1 MKSRSFKRYFILLY
15 PFLMLLILFLVAIVS
30 HISISEIFVA
40 AAKPFTSPFYR
51 ISFIK
56 EFLIVGLLSL
66 AMNLS
71 LSMGE
76 MNFSLEGIFHMGVF
90 LSALAAI
97 YLGKAF
103 AAIIFLPLILFLIWQ
118 VPKKVSR
125 GDANKLIISSL
136 IFNYLILGL
145 VNYLVYTFF
154 SDENISSAVTKK
166 FDFILDLRLGILIA
180 VAALVIFI
188 IFAIKFSLINKLKI
202 IKDAP
207 SILISTGTDIN
218 KEKRAIDLGLTLL
231 TSVAAFLYLFL
242 NYERFSIQ
250 GFTGYGFD
258 AITVSLLARGDF
270 KKLAYPAILIT
281 YIRLLSLVMQ
291 TEFSFVS
298 SVMYLMQGVLIFIS
312 ILEARDDRN
321 S

>member
-1 MKSRSFKRYFILLY
+1 MKSKSFKRYFILLY
-15 PFLMLLILFLVAIVS
+15 PFLMLITLVLVALIS
-30 HISISEIFVA
+30 HISLNDILMA

-51 ISFIK
+51 LSFIK
-56 EFLIVGLLSL
+56 EFLIVGLLSV

-90 LSALAAI
+90 LSALVAI
-97 YLGKAF
+97 YF
-103 AAIIFLPLILFLIWQ
+103 ANFFIIIVLVPIVLYLLWQ

-125 GDANKLIISSL
+125 GDGNKLIISSL
-136 IFNYLILGL
+136 IFNYLILGAI
-145 VNYLVYTFF
+145 NYLVYTFF
-154 SDENISSAVTKK
+154 SDENISSAVTK
-166 FDFILDLRLGILIA
+166 DFAFALDIKLGIAIA
-180 VAALVIFI
+180 VVSLVAFI
-188 IFAIKFSLINKLKI
+188 IFALKTSLVSKLKI

-207 SILISTGTDIN
+207 SILTSTGT
-218 KEKRAIDLGLTLL
+218 EKRAIDLCLALL

-242 NYERFSIQ
+242 NYNRFSLQ
-250 GFTGYGFD
+250 SFTGYGFD
-258 AITVSLLARGDF
+258 AITVTLLARGDF
-270 KKLAYPAILIT
+270 KKIAYPSILIT

-321 S
+321 Y

>member
-1 MKSRSFKRYFILLY
+1 MKSKSFKRYFILLY
-15 PFLMLLILFLVAIVS
+15 PIFMLMVLLILALLS
-30 HISISEIFVA
+30 HKSFADIGA
-40 AAKPFTSPFYR
+40 AALKPFTSHLYR
-51 ISFIK
+51 LSFLKEFMVISF
-56 EFLIVGLLSL
+56 LSL

-76 MNFSLEGIFHMGVF
+76 MNFSLEGIFHMGIF
-90 LSALAAI
+90 LCALVAI
-97 YLGKAF
+97 YCANF
-103 AAIIFLPLILFLIWQ
+103 FFIIIFIPIILFLLWQ
-118 VPKKVSR
+118 VPKGISS
-125 GDANKLIISSL
+125 GDGKKLIISSL
-136 IFNYLILGL
+136 IFNYVILGII
-145 VNYLVYTFF
+145 NYLVYTFF
-154 SDENISSAVTKK
+154 SDESISSAVTKK
-166 FDFILDLRLGILIA
+166 FDFALDIRAALLLSAASLIA
-180 VAALVIFI
+180 FVVLAC
-188 IFAIKFSLINKLKI
+188 KFSLVKKLKL

-207 SILISTGTDIN
+207 SVLISIGTDIN
-218 KEKRAIDLGLTLL
+218 KEKKAIDLCLAML

-242 NYERFSIQ
+242 NYERFSLQ

-321 S
+321 Y

>member
-1 MKSRSFKRYFILLY
+1 MKSKSFKRYFILLY
-15 PFLMLLILFLVAIVS
+15 PIFMLMVLLILALLS
-30 HISISEIFVA
+30 HKSFADIGDA
-40 AAKPFTSPFYR
+40 ALKPFTSHLYR
-51 ISFIK
+51 LSFVKEFMVISF
-56 EFLIVGLLSL
+56 LSL

-76 MNFSLEGIFHMGVF
+76 MNFSLEGIFHMGIF
-90 LSALAAI
+90 LCALVAI
-97 YLGKAF
+97 YCANF
-103 AAIIFLPLILFLIWQ
+103 FFIIIFIPIILFLLWQ
-118 VPKKVSR
+118 VPKGISS
-125 GDANKLIISSL
+125 GDGKKLIISSL
-136 IFNYLILGL
+136 IFNYVILGII
-145 VNYLVYTFF
+145 NYLVYTFF
-154 SDENISSAVTKK
+154 SDESISSAVTKK
-166 FDFILDLRLGILIA
+166 FDFALDIR
-180 VAALVIFI
+180 AALLISAVSLIVFVVL
-188 IFAIKFSLINKLKI
+188 ARKFSLVKKLKL

-207 SILISTGTDIN
+207 SVLISTGTDIN
-218 KEKRAIDLGLTLL
+218 KEKRAIDLCLAML

-242 NYERFSIQ
+242 NYERFSLQ

-321 S
+321 Y